1 MVRRPMGKIAVGYEN
16 VIVYRGEYVQFYFYH
31 NKPLY
36 EESTTNGFL
45 IQRTFINDGSSIN
58 LMPLSTLKV
67 INIDVK
73 SLRRSMTISSFDN
86 KDILTL
92 GQDRAKDGETTI
104 ARPIGVPLP
113 KWEKIFEKKDES
125 SGKKNKRQ
133 GGKIRYGN
141 TPRNE
146 VETEVKQN
154 TRLTSYACKDEK
166 IVYYL

>member
-1 MVRRPMGKIAVGYEN
+1 MVRRPMGKIAVGYKN

-31 NKPLY
+31 NKPLN

-45 IQRTFINDGSSIN
+45 IQRTFINDGSSMN

-92 GQDRAKDGETTI
+92 GQVFHSQNGK
-104 ARPIGVPLP
+104 
-113 KWEKIFEKKDES
+113 KIFEKKDES
-125 SGKKNKRQ
+125 SRKKNKRQ
-133 GGKIRYGN
+133 GGKIRCGN
-141 TPRNE
+141 TLRNE
-146 VETEVKQN
+146 VETEVRQN
-154 TRLTSYACKDEK
+154 TRLSSYA
-166 IVYYL
+166 